1 MILPSFLQQ
10 KIDDLFLRFDKNKL
24 TSGREKLTEKYMTN
38 QAINKS
44 VFETSDDSAIYA
56 ISRMPATY
64 VVNFILLEDLL
75 SQNLISDVKTIV
87 DIGSGTGAGFFA
99 CRDIFED
106 AEISLYER
114 DVNMIKIFDE
124 FDTGEKVNRFDFIRD
139 EINEKADLV
148 MSSYVFSELNEEGR
162 KIALKKMID
171 ASNKYVLVIDTGTP
185 RTYENFMKLKKLA
198 LDWGYKIIAPCLS
211 EKCGLKNDYCQ
222 FYARVERSALMKLSK
237 QAELSYEDEKYS
249 YMAFVK
255 NECNRATARI
265 LRHPYIEKGQIG
277 LEICSRKDNRSVQVK
292 KKDGKLFKVAR
303 KAKHGDSIE
312 IE

>member
-99 CRDIFED
+99 CRDIFHRL
-106 AEISLYER
+106 IYWH
-114 DVNMIKIFDE
+114 KI
-124 FDTGEKVNRFDFIRD
+124 V
-139 EINEKADLV
+139 V
-148 MSSYVFSELNEEGR
+148 V
-162 KIALKKMID
+162 
-171 ASNKYVLVIDTGTP
+171 VI
-185 RTYENFMKLKKLA
+185 
-198 LDWGYKIIAPCLS
+198 
-211 EKCGLKNDYCQ
+211 
-222 FYARVERSALMKLSK
+222 
-237 QAELSYEDEKYS
+237 
-249 YMAFVK
+249 
-255 NECNRATARI
+255 
-265 LRHPYIEKGQIG
+265 
-277 LEICSRKDNRSVQVK
+277 
-292 KKDGKLFKVAR
+292 
-303 KAKHGDSIE
+303 
-312 IE
+312 